1 MSRRL
6 IIASGN
12 PGKVREIAA
21 VLSNLDVD
29 AVGLRDL
36 DASLPEPEET
46 GDTFAENAR
55 DKARY
60 YARQTGAW
68 CLADDSGLVVDAIDG
83 RPGVHSARYAADR
96 CGPDTPRDAI
106 DQANNAKLLDELAD
120 VPDAQRTA
128 RFVCHLA
135 LASDDEILLE
145 AEGTLEG
152 RIGHGPRGANGFG
165 YDPLFVL
172 PDRGCT
178 TAELPPEEKNAISH
192 RGQAV
197 RRFAA
202 RLAELL

>member
-1 MSRRL
+1 MARRI

-12 PGKVREIAA
+12 PGKVREIAS
-21 VLSNLDVD
+21 VLRTLDID

-36 DASLPEPEET
+36 ETDIPEPEET
-46 GDTFAENAR
+46 GHSFAENAR

-60 YARQTGAW
+60 YARQTGEW
-68 CLADDSGLVVDAIDG
+68 CLADDSGLVVDALDG

-96 CGPDTPRDAI
+96 CSPDAPRDAI
-106 DQANNAKLLDELAD
+106 DQANNDKLLQELAD
-120 VPDAQRTA
+120 VPNAQRTA

-135 LASDDEILLE
+135 LASGEEILLD

-152 RIGHGPRGANGFG
+152 RIAHGPRGANGFG

-172 PDRGCT
+172 HDRGCT
-178 TAELPPEEKNAISH
+178 TAELPPQEKNAISH

-197 RRFAA
+197 RLFAA
-202 RLAELL
+202 RLPELL